1 MLRTYPPPSLFVFL
15 GQSHSEVHF
24 AGGSGVDAESE
35 MKPKVAT
42 PEGCGKTESKAK
54 AQVQLSP
61 GSKRRPKT

>member
-1 MLRTYPPPSLFVFL
+1 M
-15 GQSHSEVHF
+15 
-24 AGGSGVDAESE
+24 DAESE